1 MVQDIKKNLIQI
13 VDESEILN
21 AILKNLKRKGR
32 NKRKINKNKTV
43 WKNIWNI
50 KGKYNM
56 MELLK
61 HSLFIFVNA
70 II

>member
-43 WKNIWNI
+43 
-50 KGKYNM
+50 
-56 MELLK
+56 
-61 HSLFIFVNA
+61 
-70 II
+70 